1 MEAIG
6 LDVVGLGVAALVA
19 LGAFLLAQ
27 LFLEEILD
35 LVRVLYRRLQP
46 RRRRLLSLVQAQGQ
60 GTTREVSGLR
70 PKLKPTTL
78 RPWAAGP
85 RAVIF
90 ALAGLVAAIVA
101 RDVLISPYLILLG
114 LGAAWAGAKQT
125 ASQPAGRLADETGE
139 LVRAFRGIYVVS
151 GSLYGSLKEAM
162 DVLLEGALRAAV
174 EQVVARHRAGDADPL
189 HPLRSLPDPSLR
201 RFVRVLALIGQ
212 SDTRAIREALQ
223 RLERQ
228 IAARK
233 QLRNRVQVVLAL
245 MVGTLRILQGANLG
259 AAAIAVTVPLWRDF
273 FTATWSHRAIF
284 ILATGGFALASAY
297 FQAEKKSLQEQAL

>member
-6 LDVVGLGVAALVA
+6 LDVVGLGVAALIA
-19 LGAFLLAQ
+19 LGAFLLLQ

-35 LVRVLYRRLQP
+35 LARVLYRRLQP

-60 GTTREVSGLR
+60 GTTRGVSSLR
-70 PKLKPTTL
+70 PKLKPTTV
-78 RPWAAGP
+78 A
-85 RAVIF
+85 F
-90 ALAGLVAAIVA
+90 ALAGLVGAIVA

-114 LGAAWAGAKQT
+114 LGAAWAGAKQ
-125 ASQPAGRLADETGE
+125 AVSQTAGRLADETGE

-162 DVLLEGALRAAV
+162 DVLPEGALRAAV

-212 SDTRAIREALQ
+212 SDTQAIRQALQ

-284 ILATGGFALASAY
+284 ILATGGFALALAY